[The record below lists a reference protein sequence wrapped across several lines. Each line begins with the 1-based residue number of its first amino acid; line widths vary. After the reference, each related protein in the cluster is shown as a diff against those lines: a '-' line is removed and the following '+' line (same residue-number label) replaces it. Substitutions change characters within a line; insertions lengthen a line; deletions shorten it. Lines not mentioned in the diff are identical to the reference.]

1 MNDTCSGHGSRDI
14 YSESTEQY
22 WNNQDINANL
32 SIECSLNILSMAA
45 INVLPNVRNK
55 EALIE
60 EKYWEEI
67 WRMSWTKYP
76 KEKRN
81 GEEKSNMWKY
91 K

>member
-1 MNDTCSGHGSRDI
+1 
-14 YSESTEQY
+14 
-22 WNNQDINANL
+22 
-32 SIECSLNILSMAA
+32 MAA

-76 KEKRN
+76 QEKHN